1 MNDNTTTILLDNLSF
16 PEGPAFTPN
25 GDLWFV
31 EQQRNC
37 LSRYRN
43 GILQRY
49 EVGGRPNGIATDNNG
64 LIWFCDSERNQI
76 RTFNSLT
83 GDLEII
89 VSQLEDNALNLPNDL
104 AFDKDGNLLFTC
116 SGDSL
121 TKGDGYICA
130 LSPKQKLKVFR
141 SVSFYPNGL
150 AFNADY
156 SKLYIAETGTH
167 NIWTGNWDSQNME
180 WTNPVCF
187 TNTGGPV
194 GPDGMAFDEEGNLYI
209 AVYGSG
215 TIHQYNPQGQLSA
228 KIHAGGNNPTN
239 CAFDP
244 NGSLGLVITEAEK
257 GLLVSYKTGY
267 KGIL

>member
-1 MNDNTTTILLDNLSF
+1 MNNNATTILLNDLAF
-16 PEGPAFTPN
+16 PEGPAFAPN

-43 GILQRY
+43 GILHRHQ
-49 EVGGRPNGIATDNNG
+49 VGGRPNGIAIDNSG

-83 GDLEII
+83 ENQEVI
-89 VSQLEDNALNLPNDL
+89 VSEVEGNPLNLPNDL

-130 LSPKQKLKVFR
+130 LSPGKQLKVFR
-141 SVSFYPNGL
+141 TVSFYPNGL
-150 AFNADY
+150 AFNADH
-156 SKLYIAETGTH
+156 SKLFIAETGTH
-167 NIWTGNWDSQNME
+167 DIWKGKWDSQNME
-180 WTNPVCF
+180 WTHPVRF

-228 KIHAGGNNPTN
+228 KIPVAGNNPTN

-244 NGSLGLVITEAEK
+244 SGTLGLVITEAEK
-257 GLLVSYKTGY
+257 GLLISYQTAY
-267 KGIL
+267 RGIL